1 MAQTIQIKRS
11 STANTPDS
19 VTLAE
24 GELAYGHSGDEA
36 GKLVIGRPLASGA
49 TAQNDVIGG
58 KFFVDKLNNIDDNAN
73 NYSLP
78 TAANATLG
86 GIKLGDDTAVTN
98 TLATTSTTEDRDY
111 PLQINAT
118 GVASVNVPWTDTTYT
133 LPTATS
139 DTLGGI
145 ELFSDTTQTT
155 AANSVTATAN
165 KTYGIQL
172 NSENQAVV
180 NVPWTDTTY
189 TLPTAAS
196 DALGGI
202 KVSATAASV
211 TPESITTTDNRSYA
225 VQVDN
230 DGVASVNVPW
240 DDNNTTYTAG
250 TGMSLSA
257 GNQFSIGQAVGTTD
271 TPEFAKIGIN
281 TPADDTIPFLLN
293 GLGKVTGDSAAF
305 SLEGATNAGFL
316 LLNTYTDGED
326 TVTRGWQMGVVAE
339 TSGESAVNNFFLQGT
354 GTADT
359 SGSVVFSAN
368 RTSGNVCIGSA
379 SLISS
384 THKLKVDGSF
394 YSTSDIVSNSGKLFL
409 TGDSD
414 NTDEGITFG
423 TTVGDGNASGSFKIK
438 HDQSNGALSISD
450 KGTDVIKIPHSDNA
464 TGGTNITISRN
475 TDFTGNVEISGDL
488 TVSGSSTT
496 ITSTTLA
503 VGDHVITLNDD
514 LAESDAT
521 PADDAG
527 LEVERGYVTN
537 TTDSR
542 AKAQLLFDES
552 ELEWVVI
559 EPNAADSV
567 TAKAATPILTV
578 ANFPDQTFTID
589 GGTFGETP

>member
-11 STANTPDS
+11 SVSNTPDS

-49 TAQNDVIGG
+49 TPENDVIGG
-58 KFFVDKLNNIDDNAN
+58 KFFVDKLNDIEANAN

-98 TLATTSTTEDRDY
+98 TLATTSTTDGRDY

-118 GVASVNVPWTDTTYT
+118 GVASVNVPWTDT
-133 LPTATS
+133 S
-139 DTLGGI
+139 
-145 ELFSDTTQTT
+145 
-155 AANSVTATAN
+155 
-165 KTYGIQL
+165 
-172 NSENQAVV
+172 
-180 NVPWTDTTY
+180 Y

-202 KVSATAASV
+202 KLGYTDSDKNYAVELNEDNQAYVNVPWENTIYTLPTAASDALGGVKVSATASTA
-211 TPESITTTDNRSYA
+211 TLEAITTESNRSYA

-230 DGVASVNVPW
+230 TGVASVNVPW
-240 DDNNTTYTAG
+240 TDSNDDTTYTAG

-257 GNQFSIGQAVGTTD
+257 ANEFSIGQAVGTTD
-271 TPEFAKIGIN
+271 TPQFAKIGIN
-281 TPADDTIPFLLN
+281 TAADATIPFLLN

-305 SLEGATNAGFL
+305 SLEGSTQSGFL
-316 LLNTYTDGED
+316 LLNTYLDGET
-326 TVTRGWQMGVVAE
+326 TVTRGWQMGVVAQE
-339 TSGESAVNNFFLQGT
+339 GSGGEEHVNDFFIQAA
-354 GTADT
+354 GTAT
-359 SGSVVFSAN
+359 EATGGIVFIAN
-368 RTSGNVCIGSA
+368 RTTGNVAIGTS
-379 SLISS
+379 SVSS
-384 THKLKVDGSF
+384 THKLKVDGSL
-394 YSTSDIVSNSGKLFL
+394 YSTSDILSNSGKLFL

-423 TTVGDGNASGSFKIK
+423 TTVGEGNASGSFKIK

-450 KGTDVIKIPHSDNA
+450 KGTDVIKVPHSDNA
-464 TGGTNITISRN
+464 TGSTNITISRN
-475 TDFTGNVEISGDL
+475 TDFTGDVEISGDL
-488 TVSGSSTT
+488 TVNGSSTT

-527 LEVERGYVTN
+527 LEVERGYVSN

-542 AKAQLLFDES
+542 AKAQLVFDES

-559 EPNAADSV
+559 EPDAADTV

-578 ANFPDQTFTID
+578 ANFPNQTFTID